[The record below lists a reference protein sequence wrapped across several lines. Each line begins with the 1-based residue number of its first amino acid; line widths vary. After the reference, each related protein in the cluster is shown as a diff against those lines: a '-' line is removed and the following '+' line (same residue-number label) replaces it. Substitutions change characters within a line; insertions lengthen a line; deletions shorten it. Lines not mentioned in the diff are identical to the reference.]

1 MRPDDTPNHTGAT
14 ATLEDMAPR
23 AAFVEGMRVAAGIP
37 AIVLAASFLGFG
49 VLARESGLGLGA
61 SLASTATGWALP
73 GQIALVELYAV
84 GASWVAIALA
94 VALTNARLL
103 PMTVTLM
110 PFLRH
115 PGTARWKYYLAAH
128 FIAVTGWANTM
139 QRAPLLTTRARLPF
153 FFGLVAVLWS
163 CTLVTTA
170 IGYRLPDLLPASV
183 TIGLV
188 FLNPIY
194 FMLIFA
200 ADVRAR
206 ARALALGMGAI
217 IGPPM
222 HLVSPDW
229 GLLATGLVAGTLA
242 YWIDERLRRKRLA

>member
-1 MRPDDTPNHTGAT
+1 MADDET
-14 ATLEDMAPR
+14 AIMQHMAPR
-23 AAFVEGMRVAAGIP
+23 AAFVEGMRVAAGVP

-49 VLARESGLGLGA
+49 VLARESGLGLGQ

-115 PGTARWKYYLAAH
+115 PGTPRWKYFLAAN
-128 FIAVTGWANTM
+128 FIAVTGWANSM
-139 QRAPLLTTRARLPF
+139 QRCPYLATRARLPF
-153 FFGLVAVLWS
+153 FFGLVSVLWT
-163 CTLVTTA
+163 CTLITTA

-200 ADVRAR
+200 ADARAR
-206 ARALALGMGAI
+206 IRALALGFGAML
-217 IGPPM
+217 GP
-222 HLVSPDW
+222 LFYLASPDW
-229 GLLATGLVAGTLA
+229 GLLAAGLIAGSAA
-242 YWIDERLRRKRLA
+242 YLFDERLRRRRTA